1 MLGAVILCDG
11 ALGRGMELRNAI
23 GQDRF
28 MINPDED
35 LPKPA
40 KSLLLPPVLDM
51 LGVDELERYIVALEG
66 EIARVKAVI
75 SAKNAHKQAAAAFF
89 KTPPG

>member
-1 MLGAVILCDG
+1 
-11 ALGRGMELRNAI
+11 MELGNAI

-51 LGVDELERYIVALEG
+51 LGIDELQAYIVALEA

-75 SAKNAHKQAAAAFF
+75 SAKESHKQAAAAFF

>member
-1 MLGAVILCDG
+1 
-11 ALGRGMELRNAI
+11 MELGDAI

-40 KSLLLPPVLDM
+40 KSLLLTPVLDM
-51 LGVDELERYIVALEG
+51 LGIDELQAYIVALEA

-75 SAKNAHKQAAAAFF
+75 SAKDAHKQAAAAFF

>member
-1 MLGAVILCDG
+1 
-11 ALGRGMELRNAI
+11 MELDPTL
-23 GQDRF
+23 GQDSF

-51 LGVDELERYIVALEG
+51 LGIDELKSYIVALEA

-89 KTPPG
+89 KTPPA